1 VVAQEEDLIK
11 KMQAAGTQVT
21 RPNLALF
28 RAAMTPA
35 YDKISAYAGP
45 ENAKRFLEYVE
56 AARKK

>member
-1 VVAQEEDLIK
+1 
-11 KMQAAGTQVT
+11 
-21 RPNLALF
+21 
-28 RAAMTPA
+28 MTPA